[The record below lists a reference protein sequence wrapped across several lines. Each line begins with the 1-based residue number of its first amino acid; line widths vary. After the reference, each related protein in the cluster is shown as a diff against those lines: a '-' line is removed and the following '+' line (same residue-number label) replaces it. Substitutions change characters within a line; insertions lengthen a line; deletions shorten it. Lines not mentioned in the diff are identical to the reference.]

1 MIDDKFKLAKC
12 VQVARLYLEVCT
24 FPPKCLVLEWW
35 CFGAAVYCVT
45 TLTNKIP
52 HCMFCDNWQTCP
64 TKLFYSVLLI
74 GESDALV
81 SIVPNANCMILFL
94 ESRTL
99 LE

>member
-1 MIDDKFKLAKC
+1 MTNSSWQSVFKLLASILRY
-12 VQVARLYLEVCT
+12 VLFPQMFILE
-24 FPPKCLVLEWW
+24 W

-52 HCMFCDNWQTCP
+52 HCMFCDKWRTCP
-64 TKLFYSVLLI
+64 TKLFYCVLLI

-81 SIVPNANCMILFL
+81 SIVPNAYCMILFL